1 MKKIITAFL
10 TLIILFGVNTAASA
24 KVVILP
30 ELNIIEQPIRQYSAD
45 ETISF
50 KVQAPNYG
58 GKVEYR
64 VILYNG
70 TTKTTT
76 NLWNTPATGYYYRNW
91 QPSGNYVF
99 QIRWSA
105 SQLKPGAYSMTVL
118 VRRANSN
125 TYYDSYVDTNSFY
138 VTDPSQNDAAAAAAE
153 TNGEPLTIP
162 EDFYNDAGSVLIY
175 PDQTSTEIISMQF
188 FKNLPYTKVNNS
200 QDLKKVIENNLLN
213 FNNYMNLIIP
223 ANNAEMGM
231 DEVKELLNIVLM
243 DNYAYKCYID
253 STQASYITV
262 GGETG
267 IRIQLGY
274 NYSPNELVAMN
285 REVDSKAD
293 EIIGQII
300 TPSMTDYDKV
310 KAIHDYIVNNTTYDS
325 SLQPISYTIYGALIK
340 GSGVCQAYTSAFE
353 ALLDKVGIENI
364 AVVSESMEH
373 AWSMVKLDGDY
384 YHIDTTWD
392 DPVTNTGENV
402 LRYDYFLIND
412 EEMKSREHVWEYN
425 DYPQAL
431 GVKY

>member
-10 TLIILFGVNTAASA
+10 TLIILFGVNSAVSA

-30 ELNIIEQPIRQYSAD
+30 KLNIIEQPVRQYSAN

-76 NLWNTPATGYYYRNW
+76 NLWNTPGTGYYYRNW
-91 QPSGNYVF
+91 QPSGDYVF

-125 TYYDSYVDTNSFY
+125 TPYDSYVDTNSFY
-138 VTDPSQNDAAAAAAE
+138 VIDPSQNDTAAAAAE

-162 EDFYNDAGSVLIY
+162 EDFFNDAGSILIY

-188 FKNLPYTKVNNS
+188 FKNLPYTNVSNT
-200 QDLKKVIENNLLN
+200 QDLKEVIKNNLLK
-213 FNNYMNLIIP
+213 FNNYINLIVP
-223 ANNAEMGM
+223 ANSSELSI
-231 DEVKELLNIVLM
+231 DKIKEHLNTVLM
-243 DNYAYKCYID
+243 ENYTYKCYMD
-253 STQASYITV
+253 HTQITYITV

-274 NYSPNELVAMN
+274 IYSPGELAAMN
-285 REVDSKAD
+285 KEVNAKAD

-325 SLQPISYTIYGALIK
+325 SLQPISFTIYGALIK
-340 GSGVCQAYTSAFE
+340 GRGVCQAYASAFE
-353 ALLDKVGIENI
+353 TLLDKVGIENT
-364 AVVSESMEH
+364 AVISESMEH
-373 AWSMVKLDGDY
+373 VWNLVKLDGDY
-384 YHIDTTWD
+384 YHIDVTWD

-402 LRYDYFLIND
+402 LRYDYFLVND